1 MATAQII
8 GTGLY
13 APERVV
19 PNAYFNELY
28 GEDVDAFLR
37 ANRNIHE
44 RRYAAEGQHTS
55 DLAVAAATDALADA
69 GLGPGA
75 IDLIIVST
83 DTPDYLSPSTAAI
96 VQHKLGATGA
106 ATFDLNT
113 ACAGFVTALE
123 TGKNYLA
130 GNPDYTHV
138 LVISAY
144 LMSRFIDYDF
154 KNTAT
159 LFADGAGAAVL
170 TRAEDGT
177 GILTSELTTK
187 GEFSEHMGIYVG
199 GAAAPANAAAQGGDG
214 QAKEQLL
221 EFRQKF
227 PDGFNPDHW
236 TALVETLADRVGA
249 QPSDVDHLFFTQ
261 INVQSINETMNRLGL
276 PDERAHKVMDRFGY
290 TGNACVPMALADAAD
305 QHRLG
310 AGDLVFLVASGG
322 GAAIAGMALR
332 WAYDT

>member
-1 MATAQII
+1 MTPSRTAQII

-19 PNAYFNELY
+19 TNDAFNELY
-28 GEDVDAFLR
+28 GEDVDRFLR
-37 ANRNIHE
+37 ANRNIVE
-44 RRYAAEGQHTS
+44 RRYAAEDQTTS
-55 DLAVAAATDALADA
+55 DLAVEAARDALREA
-69 GLGPGA
+69 GLAPDA
-75 IDLIIVST
+75 IDLLIVST
-83 DTPDYLSPSTAAI
+83 DTPDFLSPSTAAV
-96 VQHKLGATGA
+96 VQDKLGAANA

-123 TGKNYLA
+123 TGKNYIA
-130 GNPDYTHV
+130 GNPDYEHV

-170 TRAEDGT
+170 KAT
-177 GILTSELTTK
+177 GEGGVLASKLISK
-187 GEFSEHMGIYVG
+187 GAFHGHMGIYTG
-199 GAAAPANAAAQGGDG
+199 GAARPSTDDHLRAQ
-214 QAKEQLL
+214 KL

-236 TALVETLADRVGA
+236 TDLVHQLANRIDA
-249 QPSDVDHLFFTQ
+249 TPADVDRYFFTQ
-261 INVQSINETMNRLGL
+261 INVQSIETTMERLGL
-276 PDERAHKVMDRFGY
+276 PQERAHKVMDRFGY

-305 QHRLG
+305 EHRLHD
-310 AGDLVFLVASGG
+310 GDLVFLIASGG
-322 GAAIAGMALR
+322 GAAIAGAALR